1 MITSNTFLCQLT
13 ERQQKEIL
21 ATLKENLI
29 NEGFNE
35 IEIQKM
41 LNSAKENRLVD
52 LEEYMNIEFFI
63 EKYKT
68 ENNTVK
74 DIRIL
79 IKEYRE
85 RNGYSIKEL
94 SELIGVSKELF
105 QKFEEEEH
113 ALSNLD
119 LIKLI
124 AVFGRDFELE
134 VNKALAKSKQYG
146 DEHKNDKISLMN
158 LFVPKASEQDNEEDE
173 LHNELETEYYK
184 GEIITVT
191 EKTRISE
198 LSKEQGRRILC
209 AFEHYLRETG
219 YMDEEMIDILKQIE
233 LGTPKD
239 VESDVDLSVAL
250 PVVND
255 ELETEY
261 DKQEIYYK
269 KKYEELLATIKGAR
283 TKVKV
288 IDERGTVCGF
298 ELGINEHGNIVI
310 RKGTEIT
317 CYESNND
324 EWHDDNGDYQILEVK
339 CNYK

>member
-1 MITSNTFLCQLT
+1 MITSSTFLCQLT

-68 ENNTVK
+68 ENNTMK

-85 RNGYSIKEL
+85 RNGYSIQEL
-94 SELIGVSKELF
+94 SELIGVSEELF

-113 ALSNLD
+113 ALSDLD
-119 LIKLI
+119 LIKLT

-146 DEHKNDKISLMN
+146 DGHKNEKISLMN
-158 LFVPKASEQDNEEDE
+158 LFVPKASEQDNEE
-173 LHNELETEYYK
+173 
-184 GEIITVT
+184 
-191 EKTRISE
+191 
-198 LSKEQGRRILC
+198 
-209 AFEHYLRETG
+209 
-219 YMDEEMIDILKQIE
+219 
-233 LGTPKD
+233 
-239 VESDVDLSVAL
+239 
-250 PVVND
+250 D

-269 KKYEELLATIKGAR
+269 KKYEELLAIIESAR
-283 TKVKV
+283 TKVEV

-298 ELGINEHGNIVI
+298 ELEINEYGNIAI

-317 CYESNND
+317 CYESDTD
-324 EWHDDNGDYQILEVK
+324 EWHDNNGDYKILKVK